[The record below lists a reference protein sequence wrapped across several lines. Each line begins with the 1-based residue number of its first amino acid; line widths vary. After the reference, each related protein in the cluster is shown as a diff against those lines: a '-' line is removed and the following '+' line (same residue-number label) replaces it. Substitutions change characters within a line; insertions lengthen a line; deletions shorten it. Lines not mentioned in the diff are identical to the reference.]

1 MTPHPSF
8 TVVGKRVVVVG
19 AARSGVAAA
28 QLLVRR
34 GASVLLTDVKDR
46 IDAEA
51 ELRGAGVELE
61 LGGHRADTL
70 RRADLIVLSPG
81 VPPGQAAIA
90 GARAAGIPVIGE
102 LELASRWLR
111 GRIVAITGTKGKS
124 TTSTLTGRMLEAGGH
139 HVLVGGNIGNA
150 LSAQVEQSRD
160 ETIHVVEASSFQL
173 ETTETFHP
181 WIAVL
186 LNFSADHLD
195 RHADIAEYAAAKAR
209 IFVNQTATDWAVLNA
224 DDHASLALAQDA
236 PSQRLHFSLGRD
248 LADGVAIQENAI
260 VRRHGGTDERLVPLS
275 AVKLLGRHLLAD
287 VLAAA
292 AVASLAGVP
301 PEAMTRAVEGFTGLE
316 HVLEPVAEVGGVR
329 FVNDSK
335 ATNVESALR
344 AIESFD
350 HGLVVILG
358 GRFKGGDFTDLRA
371 ALAGRQARGVAI
383 GEAAPLIH
391 KALEPAIRVQDAD
404 RDMARAVRIAFS
416 LAAPGETVLFAPA
429 CSSFDMFESYA
440 ERGRVFK
447 REVMKL
453 REDWMRTNQQ

>member
-1 MTPHPSF
+1 
-8 TVVGKRVVVVG
+8 
-19 AARSGVAAA
+19 
-28 QLLVRR
+28 
-34 GASVLLTDVKDR
+34 
-46 IDAEA
+46 
-51 ELRGAGVELE
+51 
-61 LGGHRADTL
+61 
-70 RRADLIVLSPG
+70 
-81 VPPGQAAIA
+81 
-90 GARAAGIPVIGE
+90 
-102 LELASRWLR
+102 
-111 GRIVAITGTKGKS
+111 
-124 TTSTLTGRMLEAGGH
+124 
-139 HVLVGGNIGNA
+139 
-150 LSAQVEQSRD
+150 
-160 ETIHVVEASSFQL
+160 
-173 ETTETFHP
+173 
-181 WIAVL
+181 
-186 LNFSADHLD
+186 
-195 RHADIAEYAAAKAR
+195 
-209 IFVNQTATDWAVLNA
+209 VN
-224 DDHASLALAQDA
+224 
-236 PSQRLHFSLGRD
+236 
-248 LADGVAIQENAI
+248 
-260 VRRHGGTDERLVPLS
+260 
-275 AVKLLGRHLLAD
+275 LLGRHLLAD

-301 PEAMTRAVEGFTGLE
+301 PDAMTRAVEGFTGLE

-350 HGLVVILG
+350 NGLVVILG

-453 REDWMRTNQQ
+453 REDWVRTNQQ